1 MADSNSNTRTPIFS
15 HLTLDQR
22 GQIKALREEG
32 RTMQY
37 IAGAI
42 GVHKSTVSRE
52 LKRGAVT
59 QRNTD
64 WTEYEVYFPDAGQR
78 IYDTNRSHCG
88 ATYKFMSIQPFLAF
102 ATACIKDR
110 HWSPDV
116 AVGVAK
122 KKGWFDKALICT
134 RTLYHYIDIGLL
146 SVRNI
151 DLPLKV
157 KRSTKTKRHRQHR
170 KVLGKSIEERPSVV
184 DDRTEFGHWE
194 IDTVLGKR
202 AKEAALL
209 TLTER
214 QTRREII
221 YKIGG
226 KDAPEVRQALTSIQ
240 ETFGETFSTIFK
252 TITSDNG
259 SEFADLSNSLK
270 NSETEVYYTHPYT
283 SSERGT
289 NERHNGLIR
298 RFIPKG
304 QSMEDIPREVIQHVE
319 TWCNTLPRKIL
330 GYQTPEERFQEEVQK
345 QALS

>member
-1 MADSNSNTRTPIFS
+1 MADSYSNTSMPIFS
-15 HLTLDQR
+15 HLTLDKR

-37 IAGAI
+37 IADAI

-52 LKRGAVT
+52 LKRGSVT
-59 QRNTD
+59 QRKTD
-64 WTEYEVYFPDAGQR
+64 LSEHEVYFPDVGQR

-88 ATYKFMSIQPFLAF
+88 ATYKFVSIQPFLAF
-102 ATACIKDR
+102 ATACIEDR

-122 KKGWFDKALICT
+122 KNGWFDKAIICT
-134 RTLYHYIDIGLL
+134 RTLYRYIDMGLL

-151 DLPLKV
+151 DLPLQV
-157 KRSTKTKRHRQHR
+157 KRSTKTKRNRQNR
-170 KVLGKSIEERPSVV
+170 KVLGKSIEERPSTV

-194 IDTVLGKR
+194 IDTVVGKR

-221 YKIGG
+221 YKIGE
-226 KDAPEVRQALTSIQ
+226 KDASDVQQAMRSIQ
-240 ETFGETFSTIFK
+240 EMFSDDFSTIFK

-259 SEFADLSNSLK
+259 SEFADLSTSLEE
-270 NSETEVYYTHPYT
+270 SETEVYYTHPYT

-304 QSMEDIPREVIQHVE
+304 QSMEDVSPDVIQHVE

-330 GYQTPEERFQEEVQK
+330 GYQTPDERFQEELQK
-345 QALS
+345 LA